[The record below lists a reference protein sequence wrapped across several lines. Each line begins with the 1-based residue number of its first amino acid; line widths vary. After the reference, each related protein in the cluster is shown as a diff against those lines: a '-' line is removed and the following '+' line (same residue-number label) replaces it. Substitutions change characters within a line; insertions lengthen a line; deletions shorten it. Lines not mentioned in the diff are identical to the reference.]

1 MHERNTPLDNRTRSV
16 LQAVVV
22 SYIKSAAPIGSRTIT
37 KIYDFGLSP
46 ATIRNVMADLEDLGY
61 LLQPHTSAGRVPTEK
76 AYRLYVESVM
86 QHLRELPPS
95 FSLSDRLA
103 AGAVEDR
110 RRMLQDTSK
119 LLSELSHYAGLVL
132 APDANATV
140 FERIEIIRLRR
151 DLVLVLLVSSDG
163 FIENRI
169 IPIDEDDSD
178 ADLQRI
184 ARLLNEK
191 LGGRDLT
198 EVRRLLI
205 EEMRA
210 DKALYDSLLKKAIDL
225 AQKAVQPQSETE
237 LYLGGT
243 ANILDLPEFADADR
257 MKAIFRTF
265 EEKATIVQLLNR
277 CLDSD
282 GVQVYIGSETGVS
295 GVEGC
300 SLVLSSYKKGGQALG
315 SLGVIGP
322 IRMDYDRVIP
332 LVDQTAKAVSR
343 LLEHE

>member
-1 MHERNTPLDNRTRSV
+1 
-16 LQAVVV
+16 
-22 SYIKSAAPIGSRTIT
+22 
-37 KIYDFGLSP
+37 
-46 ATIRNVMADLEDLGY
+46 MADLEDLGY

-76 AYRLYVESVM
+76 AYRLYVESVL

-95 FSLSDRLA
+95 FSLPDKLA
-103 AGAVEDR
+103 AGVEDR

-119 LLSELSHYAGLVL
+119 LLSNLSHYAGLVL
-132 APDANATV
+132 APDANTTV

-151 DLVLVLLVSSDG
+151 DHLLVLLVSSDG
-163 FIENRI
+163 VIENRI
-169 IPIDEDDSD
+169 IPVDEDYTDD
-178 ADLQRI
+178 DLQRI
-184 ARLLNEK
+184 TRLLNDK
-191 LGGRDLT
+191 LGGLDLA

-205 EEMRA
+205 DEMRA
-210 DKALYDSLLKKAIDL
+210 DKALYDRLLKRALDL

-243 ANILDLPEFADADR
+243 ANILDLPEFADVDR
-257 MKAIFRTF
+257 MKAIFRAF
-265 EEKATIVQLLNR
+265 EEKATIVQLLNK
-277 CLDSD
+277 CLDTD
-282 GVQVYIGSETGVS
+282 GVQVYIGSETGFS

-332 LVDQTAKAVSR
+332 LVDQTAKAISR